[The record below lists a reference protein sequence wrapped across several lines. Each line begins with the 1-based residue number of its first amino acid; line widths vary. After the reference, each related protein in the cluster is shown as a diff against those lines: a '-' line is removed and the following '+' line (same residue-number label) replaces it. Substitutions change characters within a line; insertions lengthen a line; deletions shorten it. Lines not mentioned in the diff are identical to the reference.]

1 MCGIAGILTLSPQTR
16 IEPQP
21 LRTMA
26 DQLRHRGPDD
36 DGVYVDPQGRC
47 GLAFRRLSI
56 IDLASGHQPMSTPDG
71 HVWLVFN
78 GEIYNFRELRE
89 DLRARGYAF
98 RTQSDSEVILHA
110 YQAFGDGFV
119 SRLAGMFALA
129 LWDEPRGRL
138 LLVRDR
144 FGKKPLTYA
153 VVGDRLYFASE
164 AKAILALPEVPREVD
179 PQALH
184 EYLLFQYVPAPRSVW
199 RRFQKLPPAHL
210 LTVRAGD
217 AAPAAPRRWWEP
229 PRPAKFKD
237 SYADAK
243 RELERLLLRAV
254 ERRLIAD
261 VPLGA
266 FLSGGI
272 DSSIVVAMMR
282 RLGVSPLRTFS
293 IGFADSRYDER
304 PFAALV
310 ARRFETEH
318 HEFVVAPHAME
329 ALPTLAWHYDEPFAD
344 SSAIPTWYVARQTR
358 GVVTVAL
365 TGDAGDEC
373 FLGYDRY
380 RAARAAATLDWLP
393 AGARRALARLG
404 RTLPRGRAK
413 SATHRAFRFLD
424 ALPERGSRRY
434 LAWVNVWPAAALSE
448 GYRREF
454 SSRIEFDGPLAWFDG
469 VYEALPGRPED
480 RANRADFLSYLPFD
494 LLTKVDVASMAVG
507 LECRSPFLDHELVE
521 FAVSLPADWRI
532 GKRILRD
539 VAAGVLPRCV
549 LSRPKMGFGIPVGEW
564 FRGELRDELRE
575 RLLDPAAFCA
585 CVLERSVLERTIDE
599 HVSGL
604 ANHEHRLW
612 ALFMLEAWARTWRP
626 DPL

>member
-1 MCGIAGILTLSPQTR
+1 MCGIAGILALSPQVR
-16 IEPQP
+16 IDPQP
-21 LRTMA
+21 LCAMA
-26 DQLRHRGPDD
+26 SELRHRGPDD

-56 IDLASGHQPMSTPDG
+56 IDLAGGHQPMSTPDG
-71 HVWLVFN
+71 RIWLAFN

-89 DLRARGYAF
+89 ELRARGCSF
-98 RTQSDSEVILHA
+98 RTHSDSEVILHA
-110 YQAFGDGFV
+110 YRAYDAEFV
-119 SRLAGMFALA
+119 PRLAGMFALA
-129 LWDEPRGRL
+129 LWDESRGRL

-153 VVGDRLYFASE
+153 IVGDRMYFASE
-164 AKAILALPEVPREVD
+164 AKAILALPEVPREID

-199 RRFQKLPPAHL
+199 RRFRKLPPGHL
-210 LTVRAGD
+210 LTVQAGD
-217 AAPAAPRRWWEP
+217 SAESVPRRWWEL
-229 PRPAKFKD
+229 PRPMPFKG
-237 SYADAK
+237 SRADAM
-243 RELERLLLRAV
+243 RELERRLLHAV

-266 FLSGGI
+266 FLSGGV

-318 HEFVVAPHAME
+318 HEFVVAPRAMDV
-329 ALPTLAWHYDEPFAD
+329 LPKLAWHYDEPFAD

-358 GVVTVAL
+358 SAVTVAL

-380 RAARAAATLDWLP
+380 RAARVAAALDWLP

-404 RTLPRGRAK
+404 RALPRGAAK
-413 SATHRAFRFLD
+413 SGTHRAFRFLD

-434 LAWVNVWPAAALSE
+434 LAWVNVWPPAALSE

-454 SSRIEFDGPLAWFDG
+454 LERIEFDRPLSWFDEA
-469 VYEALPGRPED
+469 YEAFPGRPED
-480 RANRADFLSYLPFD
+480 RANRADFLTYLPFD

-507 LECRSPFLDHELVE
+507 LECRSPLLDHELVE
-521 FAVSLPADWRI
+521 FALSLPAKWRM

-539 VAAGVLPRCV
+539 VAAGVLPRAV
-549 LSRPKMGFGIPVGEW
+549 LSRPKMGFGVPIGEW
-564 FRGELRDELRE
+564 FRGELKDELRE
-575 RLLDPAAFCA
+575 RLLDPAGLCA
-585 CVLERSVLERTIDE
+585 CVLERALLARRIDE
-599 HVSGL
+599 HISGL
-604 ANHEHRLW
+604 VNHEHRLW
-612 ALFMLEAWARTWRP
+612 ALFMLDAWARTWRP